1 LAQYAYVALAFFVQR
16 LGHEGVDYEY
26 ATGGVHP
33 SAEKRD
39 AAHRKLDIELEVRAA
54 SDQR

>member
-1 LAQYAYVALAFFVQR
+1 MCEDTHFF
-16 LGHEGVDYEY
+16 LLI
-26 ATGGVHP
+26 ASVHP